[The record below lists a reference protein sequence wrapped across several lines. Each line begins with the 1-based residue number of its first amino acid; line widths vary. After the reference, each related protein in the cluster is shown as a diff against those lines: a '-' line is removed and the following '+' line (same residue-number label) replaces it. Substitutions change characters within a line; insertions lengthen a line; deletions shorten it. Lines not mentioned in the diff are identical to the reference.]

1 MRLEGKVAL
10 ISGGAG
16 GMGQAM
22 GRVFTRE
29 GAKVV
34 LADVLDDTGQKA
46 VRDLREGGYDA
57 IYVHLDVTKETD
69 WDRAVAE
76 AVRAFGR
83 LDVLVNGAGISGR
96 RTTPE
101 SDLDNWNRVMNINS
115 TGVYLGTKAVV
126 ETMKKAGGGAITNI
140 SSIAGIIGMSGQQ
153 QPPDAPLTG
162 AYAASKGAVRTLTKA
177 TAIQLA
183 PFNIRVNSVHP
194 GAIDTPMTA
203 VMMADPEARER
214 QLLRHPI
221 GRIGRPEDIAYAILY
236 LSSDEAAFVTGA
248 ELVVDGGY
256 TAQ

>member
-34 LADVLDDTGQKA
+34 LADMLDDTGQKF

-57 IYVHLDVTKETD
+57 VYVHLDVTKEGD

-76 AVRAFGR
+76 TVRAFGR
-83 LDVLVNGAGISGR
+83 LDILVNGAGVSGR

-101 SDLDNWNRVMNINS
+101 NDLDNWNRVMNINS

-140 SSIAGIIGMSGQQ
+140 SSIAGIVGMTGQQ

-177 TAIQLA
+177 NAIQLA
-183 PFNIRVNSVHP
+183 QFNIRVNSVHP
-194 GAIDTPMTA
+194 GVIDTPMTA

-236 LSSDEAAFVTGA
+236 LSSDEASFVTGA

-256 TAQ
+256 IAQ